1 MIRKTIRLPDAQA
14 ETIEAAISSG
24 AYRNQSAVIRAA
36 LRLWQRQWKEKQV
49 QQAWPALASGPN
61 GELNT
66 QRVLLQGRGSKM

>member
-14 ETIEAAISSG
+14 ETIEDAINSG

-36 LRLWQRQWKEKQV
+36 LRLWQRQWEEKRV
-49 QQAWPALASGPN
+49 QQGWPALAGGPN

-66 QRVLLQGRGSKM
+66 QSVLLRARGSKM